1 MFSRGVFK
9 TGAVCALVTL
19 LTLFAQTQSR
29 LSGLVTDD
37 SGAVVVGAKVT
48 VRNVQTGVT
57 NETSTTEAGNYQ
69 FPALIPGSYE
79 VSVELTG
86 FKKVVQ
92 GGITLETGI
101 TRTVDLRLTVGAV
114 TDTVEVKAQAAL
126 LESETSSVGQ
136 LIERKSVLNM
146 PLESRRTAG
155 LVRLLGAVTFTSE
168 NAGEQVPMFSM
179 AGGRSQNQMWQLDG
193 AVVQNMSLG
202 VAQLQLNPPAESLQ
216 EFKAEMNNFSAEF
229 GRAGGGLILMTTR
242 SGTNAFH
249 GSAYEFL
256 RNQALDTRTFFAPRK
271 APLRYNIFGAS
282 VGGPIRKDKT
292 FFFTNYEGARRR
304 DGVTVSGLI
313 VPHAPERNGDFS
325 NRRDV
330 AVLDPVS
337 TQPFPGN
344 VIPQSRIDPV
354 ARQIAA
360 LYPNANIASD
370 ITRAPSA
377 NYTVNVSDKLTQDAL
392 TTRVDHTIS
401 SNDRIFGRYN
411 VIGAPQEIASAF
423 PERIAD
429 TRAGIRENKIH
440 AALGSW
446 MHNFAPTVM
455 NEARYAYSIRKHINR
470 AAGTGSGF
478 NSKIG
483 LKGVDADAFP
493 VIAVTG
499 QSGLSTTPNERI
511 QTPILTHHLVDN
523 LTVIRGKHTLK
534 TGFEMRYSLNK
545 DELSQTGGG
554 TFTFN
559 DRGTRSG
566 MAAFLLGWTSSA
578 GQNRPDLLEART
590 DYYGA
595 YVQDDWKITPT
606 LTFNLGMRWEI
617 DTPRWERIDNR
628 QSGFNGTAINP
639 VSGTPGIV
647 TFSGRDGL
655 GKYAHPFDKNNLAPR
670 FGFAWKPM
678 ARTVVRGGYG
688 INYLGIYF
696 GAVVNTL
703 SQGFG
708 ANYSFS
714 SPDGGLTPAFLFRDG
729 LPSGTR
735 EPLGPGWGAVRVGQ
749 APRAAPDFISQDHGN
764 GYSQQYN
771 LTIQRELGGNLLF
784 EAAYLGNLGRK
795 LGGAAVNIN
804 VIPLV
809 NGRGPATQSQT
820 ARLFPQY
827 NAVNRLTPNWG
838 SSTYH
843 ALNMKL
849 ERRYANGFNLLAN
862 YTFSKFLDNIE
873 GGSEF
878 AGGEGNGYTHP
889 ELRALDRS
897 YSGNDIRHRLIGS
910 SVYELPI
917 GKGRRVDIPN
927 PVLNAVAG
935 GWSLGTIAE
944 FFTGAPWGAI
954 EQTNLTNTFAG
965 SPRPNLSCNPAIDS
979 SRSRAEYLNQWF
991 NTSCFSAPPVGVF
1004 GNAARAVGFGPG
1016 QISLDMSVNKRWE
1029 IKDRY
1034 GLTFRSDFYNLPNRA
1049 NFNVPNAVRG
1059 RGDFGRI
1066 TSTRGTGRQI
1076 QLSLRFEF

>member
-1 MFSRGVFK
+1 MLFRALCVFSL
-9 TGAVCALVTL
+9 AVL
-19 LTLFAQTQSR
+19 AQTQSR
-29 LSGLVTDD
+29 LAGTVTDD

-48 VRNVQTGVT
+48 ARNVQTGVGT
-57 NETSTTEAGNYQ
+57 ESVTTDAGNYI
-69 FPALIPGSYE
+69 FPALLPGAYE
-79 VSVELTG
+79 VAVEKTG
-86 FKKVVQ
+86 FKKSVQ
-92 GGITLETGI
+92 AGIVLETGI
-101 TRTVDLRLTVGAV
+101 TRTVDLRLSIGAV
-114 TDTVEVKAQAAL
+114 SETVEVKAQAAL

-136 LIERKSVLNM
+136 LIERTSVLNM

-155 LVRLLGAVTFTSE
+155 LVRLLGAVTFRSE
-168 NAGEQVPMFSM
+168 TGGEQVPMFSM

-216 EFKAEMNNFSAEF
+216 EFKAEMSNFSAEF

-242 SGTNAFH
+242 SGTNNYH

-256 RNQALDTRTFFAPRK
+256 RNQVLDTRTFFAQRK
-271 APLRYNIFGAS
+271 APLRYNIFGGS
-282 VGGPIRKDKT
+282 FGGPIKKDRT
-292 FFFTNYEGARRR
+292 FFFANYEGARRR

-313 VPHAPERNGDFS
+313 VPHAPEREGNFS

-344 VIPQSRIDPV
+344 MIPASRIDPI
-354 ARQIAA
+354 ARQLAA

-370 ITRAPSA
+370 ITRAPGA
-377 NYTVNVSDKLTQDAL
+377 NYTVNLSDKLTQDSL
-392 TTRVDHTIS
+392 TTRVDHALGN
-401 SNDRIFGRYN
+401 NDRIFGRYN
-411 VIGAPQEIASAF
+411 VIRAPQDVASAY

-446 MHNFAPTVM
+446 MHNFTPTVL

-478 NSKIG
+478 NGKIG
-483 LKGVDADAFP
+483 LRGVDDTGFP
-493 VIAVTG
+493 VIGVTG

-523 LTVIRGKHTLK
+523 LTIIKGKHTLK

-545 DELSQTGGG
+545 DELSQTGAG
-554 TFTFN
+554 TFSFN
-559 DRGTRSG
+559 DRATRSG

-590 DYYGA
+590 DYYGF
-595 YVQDDWKITPT
+595 YLQDDWKVSRN
-606 LTFNLGMRWEI
+606 LTFNLGLRWEV
-617 DTPRWERIDNR
+617 DTPRWERLDNR

-639 VSGTPGIV
+639 VSGTPGVV

-655 GKYAHPFDKNNLAPR
+655 NKYAHPFDNNNLAPR
-670 FGFAWKPM
+670 FGFAWKPS

-688 INYLGIYF
+688 INFLGIYF

-708 ANYSFS
+708 SNFSFS
-714 SPDGGLTPAFLFRDG
+714 SPDGGLTPAFPFRNG
-729 LPSGTR
+729 LPTGTR
-735 EPLGPGWGAVRVGQ
+735 EPIGPSWGAVRVGQ
-749 APRAAPDFISQDHGN
+749 APRSAPDFIAQNHAN

-771 LTIQRELGGNLLF
+771 LTVQRELGGNMLF

-795 LGGAAVNIN
+795 LGGAAVNVN

-809 NGRGPATQSQT
+809 NGRGPAAQTQT
-820 ARLFPQY
+820 ARLFPQF
-827 NAVNRLTPNWG
+827 NNVNRLTPNWG

-843 ALNMKL
+843 ALNMKV
-849 ERRYANGFNLLAN
+849 ERRYSNGFNLLAN
-862 YTFSKFLDNIE
+862 YTWSKFLDNIE
-873 GGSEF
+873 GGNEF

-889 ELRALDRS
+889 ELRGLDRS
-897 YSGNDIRHRLIGS
+897 YSGNDVRHRFIGS
-910 SVYELPI
+910 SVYELPV
-917 GKGRRVDIPN
+917 GKGRRVDIAN

-935 GWSLGTIAE
+935 GWSIGTIAE
-944 FFTGAPWGAI
+944 FFAGAPWGAI

-965 SPRPNLSCNPAIDS
+965 SPRPNLTCDPNINGG
-979 SRSRAEYLNQWF
+979 RSRADYLNQWF
-991 NTSCFSAPPVGVF
+991 NTTCFAAPGVGNF
-1004 GNAARAVGFGPG
+1004 GNAARALGFGPG
-1016 QISLDMSVNKRWE
+1016 QVNVDLSLNKRWV
-1029 IKDRY
+1029 IKERSN
-1034 GLTFRSDFYNLPNRA
+1034 LQFRTDIYNLPNRP
-1049 NFNVPNAVRG
+1049 NFNVPAAVRG

-1076 QLSLRFEF
+1076 QLSMRFEF

>member
-1 MFSRGVFK
+1 MNCTRVL
-9 TGAVCALVTL
+9 AVLSL
-19 LTLFAQTQSR
+19 LPCLLMGQTQSR
-29 LSGLVTDD
+29 LAGLVTDD
-37 SGAVVVGAKVT
+37 SGAVVVGARVT
-48 VRNVQTGVT
+48 ARNVQTGVT
-57 NETSTTEAGNYQ
+57 TTATTGEAGNYL
-69 FPALIPGSYE
+69 FPALLPGGYE
-79 VSVELTG
+79 VSVEKAG
-86 FKKVVQ
+86 FKRAVQ
-92 GGITLETGI
+92 AGLTLETGI
-101 TRTVDLRLTVGAV
+101 TRTVDLRLSVGAV
-114 TDTVEVKAQAAL
+114 SETVEVKAQAAL

-136 LIERKSVLNM
+136 LIERTTVLNM

-168 NAGEQVPMFSM
+168 TGGEQVPMFSM

-216 EFKAEMNNFSAEF
+216 EFKAEMSNFSAEF

-242 SGTNAFH
+242 SGTNQYH
-249 GSAYEFL
+249 GAAYEFL
-256 RNQALDTRTFFAPRK
+256 RNQVLDTRTFFAPRK
-271 APLRYNIFGAS
+271 APLRYNIFGGS
-282 VGGPIRKDKT
+282 FGGPIRKDRT
-292 FFFTNYEGARRR
+292 FFFANYEGARRR
-304 DGVTVSGLI
+304 DGVTISGLI
-313 VPHAPERNGDFS
+313 MPHAPERTGDFS

-337 TQPFPGN
+337 AQPFPGN
-344 VIPQSRIDPV
+344 VIPPSRIDPI
-354 ARQIAA
+354 ARQLAA
-360 LYPNANIASD
+360 LYPAANVASD

-377 NYTVNVSDKLTQDAL
+377 NYTVNLSDKLTQDSL
-392 TTRVDHTIS
+392 TTRVDHALGN
-401 SNDRIFGRYN
+401 NDRVFGRYN
-411 VIGAPQEIASAF
+411 VIRAPQDIASAY
-423 PERIAD
+423 PDRIAD

-440 AALGSW
+440 ATLGSW
-446 MHNFAPTVM
+446 MHNFTPVLL
-455 NEARYAYSIRKHINR
+455 NEVRYAYSRRLAINR

-478 NSKIG
+478 NGKIG
-483 LKGVDADAFP
+483 LRGVDESAFP
-493 VIAVTG
+493 IIAVTG
-499 QSGLSTTPNERI
+499 QSGFSVSPNERI

-523 LTVIRGKHTLK
+523 LTWIKGKHTIK

-545 DELSQTGGG
+545 DEFSQSGGG
-554 TFTFN
+554 SFTFN
-559 DRGTRSG
+559 DRATRSG

-578 GQNRPDLLEART
+578 AQSKPDLLEART
-590 DYYGA
+590 DYYGV
-595 YVQDDWKITPT
+595 YVQDDWKVARN
-606 LTFNLGMRWEI
+606 LTFNLGLRWEI

-628 QSGFNGTAINP
+628 QSGFDGTAINP
-639 VSGTPGIV
+639 VSGTPGLV

-655 GKYAHPFDKNNLAPR
+655 GKYAHPFDRNNIAPR
-670 FGFAWKPM
+670 FGFAWKPG

-688 INYLGIYF
+688 INYLGSYF

-708 ANYSFS
+708 SNFSFS
-714 SPDGGLTPAFLFRDG
+714 SPDGGLTPAFLFRTG
-729 LPSGTR
+729 LPTGTR
-735 EPLGPGWGAVRVGQ
+735 EPIGPAWGAVRVGQ
-749 APRAAPDFISQDHGN
+749 APRSAPDFISQNHVN

-771 LTIQRELGGNLLF
+771 LTVQRELAGNMLL

-820 ARLFPQY
+820 ARLFPQF

-843 ALNMKL
+843 AMNLKV

-862 YTFSKFLDNIE
+862 YTWAKFLDNIE

-889 ELRALDRS
+889 ELRNLDRS
-897 YSGNDIRHRLIGS
+897 YSGNDIRHRFIGS

-917 GKGRRVDIPN
+917 GKGKPVDPGH
-927 PVLNAVAG
+927 PVWNGIVG
-935 GWSLGTIAE
+935 GWSIGTIAE
-944 FFTGAPWGAI
+944 FFSGAPWGAI

-965 SPRPNLSCNPAIDS
+965 SPRPNLTCDPRLAGG
-979 SRSRAEYLNQWF
+979 RTRGEALNQWF
-991 NTSCFSAPPVGVF
+991 NTACFAGPAVGAF

-1016 QISLDMSVNKRWE
+1016 QVNIDLSVNKRWAIRE
-1029 IKDRY
+1029 KY
-1034 GLTFRSDFYNLPNRA
+1034 GLLFRSDFYNLPNRP
-1049 NFNVPNAVRG
+1049 NFNVPAAVRG

-1066 TSTRGTGRQI
+1066 TTTRGTGRQI
-1076 QLSLRFEF
+1076 QLSMRFEF

>member
-1 MFSRGVFK
+1 MRVLGLLAIGVIF
-9 TGAVCALVTL
+9 VLNSL
-19 LTLFAQTQSR
+19 AQTQSR
-29 LSGLVTDD
+29 LAGLVSDD

-48 VRNVQTGVT
+48 ARNVQTGVST
-57 NETSTTEAGNYQ
+57 EATTSDAGNYF
-69 FPALIPGSYE
+69 FPALIPGEYQ
-79 VSVELTG
+79 VTVEMAG
-86 FKKVVQ
+86 FKKFVQ

-101 TRTVDLRLTVGAV
+101 TRTVDLRLTLGAV
-114 TDTVEVKAQAAL
+114 TETVEVTAKAAL
-126 LESETSSVGQ
+126 LESESSSVGQ

-242 SGTNAFH
+242 SGTNSFH
-249 GSAYEFL
+249 GAAYEFL

-271 APLRYNIFGAS
+271 APLRYNIFGGS
-282 VGGPIRKDKT
+282 LGGPIRKDRT
-292 FFFTNYEGARRR
+292 FFFVNYEGARRR

-313 VPHAPERNGDFS
+313 VPHAPERTGDFS
-325 NRRDV
+325 NRRDI
-330 AVLDPVS
+330 AVLDPVNA
-337 TQPFPGN
+337 QPFAGN
-344 VIPQSRIDPV
+344 IIPASRIDPL
-354 ARQIAA
+354 ARQLAA
-360 LYPNANIASD
+360 LYPQANIASD

-377 NYTVNVSDKLTQDAL
+377 NYTVNLSDKLTQDAL
-392 TTRVDHTIS
+392 TTRIDHS
-401 SNDRIFGRYN
+401 LGNNDRIFGRYN
-411 VIGAPQEIASAF
+411 VIGAPQDIASAY

-446 MHNFAPTVM
+446 MHNFSPTLL
-455 NEARYAYSIRKHINR
+455 NEVRYAYSIRKHINR
-470 AAGTGSGF
+470 AAGSGSGF
-478 NSKIG
+478 NSKLG
-483 LKGVDADAFP
+483 LGGVDADAFP

-499 QSGLSTTPNERI
+499 QSGLSTTPTERI

-523 LTVIRGKHTLK
+523 LSWIRGKHTLK

-559 DRGTRSG
+559 DRATRSG
-566 MAAFLLGWTSSA
+566 MASLLLGWTSSA
-578 GQNRPDLLEART
+578 GMNRPDLLEART

-595 YVQDDWKITPT
+595 YVQDDWKITQT
-606 LTFNLGMRWEI
+606 LTLNLGMRWEI

-628 QSGFNGTAINP
+628 QSGFDGVAINP

-655 GKYAHPFDKNNLAPR
+655 GKYAHNFDKNNFAPR
-670 FGFAWKPM
+670 FGFAWKPGS
-678 ARTVVRGGYG
+678 RTVVRGGYG
-688 INYLGIYF
+688 INYLGLYF

-708 ANYSFS
+708 SNFSFA
-714 SPDGGLTPAFLFRDG
+714 SPDGGLTPAFLFRSG
-729 LPSGTR
+729 LPTGTR

-749 APRAAPDFISQDHGN
+749 APRAAPDFISQNHVN

-771 LTIQRELGGNLLF
+771 LTVQRELGGNMLL

-809 NGRGPATQSQT
+809 NGRGPAAQSQT
-820 ARLFPQY
+820 ARIFPQY
-827 NAVNRLTPNWG
+827 NTVNRLTPDWG

-843 ALNMKL
+843 ALNVKL
-849 ERRYANGFNLLAN
+849 ERRYFNGFNLLAN
-862 YTFSKFLDNIE
+862 YTWAKFLDNIE
-873 GGSEF
+873 GGTEF

-889 ELRALDRS
+889 ELRALDRA
-897 YSGNDIRHRLIGS
+897 YSGNDLRHRFIGS

-917 GKGRRVDIPN
+917 GKGRRVEISN
-927 PVLNAVAG
+927 PALNAVAG
-935 GWSLGTIAE
+935 GWSIGTIAE
-944 FFTGAPWGAI
+944 FFTGAPWGVI
-954 EQTNLTNTFAG
+954 EQTNLSNTFSG
-965 SPRPNLSCNPAIDS
+965 SPRPNLVCDPRIDG
-979 SRSRAEYLNQWF
+979 SRSRNDYLNQWF
-991 NTSCFSAPPVGVF
+991 NTSCFAAPGVGNF
-1004 GNAARAVGFGPG
+1004 GNAARTVGFGPG
-1016 QISLDMSVNKRWE
+1016 QVNIDLSLNKRWP
-1029 IKDRY
+1029 IKERY
-1034 GLTFRSDFYNLPNRA
+1034 GLLFRSDFYNLPNRA
-1049 NFNVPNAVRG
+1049 NFTVPAGVRG

-1076 QLSLRFEF
+1076 QLSMRFEF

>member
-1 MFSRGVFK
+1 MNCTRVL
-9 TGAVCALVTL
+9 AVLSL
-19 LTLFAQTQSR
+19 LPCLLMGQTQSR
-29 LSGLVTDD
+29 LAGLVTDD
-37 SGAVVVGAKVT
+37 SGAVVVGARVT
-48 VRNVQTGVT
+48 ARNVQTGVT
-57 NETSTTEAGNYQ
+57 TTATTGEAGNYL
-69 FPALIPGSYE
+69 FPALLPGGYE
-79 VSVELTG
+79 VSVEKAG
-86 FKKVVQ
+86 FKRAVQ
-92 GGITLETGI
+92 AGLTLETGI
-101 TRTVDLRLTVGAV
+101 TRTVDLRLSVGAV
-114 TDTVEVKAQAAL
+114 SETVEVKAQAAL

-136 LIERKSVLNM
+136 LIERTTVLNM

-168 NAGEQVPMFSM
+168 TGGEQVPMFSM

-216 EFKAEMNNFSAEF
+216 EFKAEMSNFSAEF

-242 SGTNAFH
+242 SGTNEYH
-249 GSAYEFL
+249 GAAYEFL

-282 VGGPIRKDKT
+282 FGGPIRKDRT
-292 FFFTNYEGARRR
+292 FFFANYEGARRR
-304 DGVTVSGLI
+304 DGVTISGLI
-313 VPHAPERNGDFS
+313 MPHAPERTGDFS

-337 TQPFPGN
+337 AQPFPGN
-344 VIPQSRIDPV
+344 IIPPSRIDPI
-354 ARQIAA
+354 ARQLAA
-360 LYPNANIASD
+360 LYPAANVASD

-377 NYTVNVSDKLTQDAL
+377 NYTVNLSDKLTQDSL
-392 TTRVDHTIS
+392 TTRVDHALGN
-401 SNDRIFGRYN
+401 NDRVFGRYN
-411 VIGAPQEIASAF
+411 VIRAPQDIASAY
-423 PERIAD
+423 PDRIAD

-446 MHNFAPTVM
+446 MHNFTPVLL
-455 NEARYAYSIRKHINR
+455 NEVRYAYSRRLAINR

-478 NSKIG
+478 NGKIG
-483 LKGVDADAFP
+483 LRGVDESAFP
-493 VIAVTG
+493 IIAVTG
-499 QSGLSTTPNERI
+499 QSGFSVSPNERI

-523 LTVIRGKHTLK
+523 LTWIKGKHTIK

-545 DELSQTGGG
+545 DEFSQSGGG
-554 TFTFN
+554 SFTFN

-566 MAAFLLGWTSSA
+566 MAAFLLGWTTSA
-578 GQNRPDLLEART
+578 GQSKPDLLEART
-590 DYYGA
+590 DYYGF
-595 YVQDDWKITPT
+595 YVQDDWKVARN
-606 LTFNLGMRWEI
+606 LTFNLGLRWEL

-639 VSGTPGIV
+639 VSGTPGVV

-655 GKYAHPFDKNNLAPR
+655 GKYAHPFDRNNLAPR
-670 FGFAWKPM
+670 FGFAWKPGS
-678 ARTVVRGGYG
+678 RTVVRGGYG
-688 INYLGIYF
+688 INYLGSYF

-708 ANYSFS
+708 SNFSFT
-714 SPDGGLTPAFLFRDG
+714 SPDGGLTPAFLFRTG
-729 LPSGTR
+729 LPTGTR
-735 EPLGPGWGAVRVGQ
+735 EPIGPAWGAVRVGQ
-749 APRAAPDFISQDHGN
+749 APRSAPDFISQNHVN

-771 LTIQRELGGNLLF
+771 LTVQRELAGNMLL

-820 ARLFPQY
+820 ARLFPQF

-843 ALNMKL
+843 AMNLKV

-862 YTFSKFLDNIE
+862 YTWAKFLDNIE

-889 ELRALDRS
+889 ELRSLDRS
-897 YSGNDIRHRLIGS
+897 YSGNDIRHRFIGS

-917 GKGRRVDIPN
+917 GKGKPVDPGH
-927 PVLNAVAG
+927 PVWNGIVG
-935 GWSLGTIAE
+935 GWSIGTIAE
-944 FFTGAPWGAI
+944 FFSGAPWGAI

-965 SPRPNLSCNPAIDS
+965 SPRPNLTCDPRLAGG
-979 SRSRAEYLNQWF
+979 RTRGEALNQWF
-991 NTSCFSAPPVGVF
+991 NTACFAGPALGAF

-1016 QISLDMSVNKRWE
+1016 QVNIDLSVNKRWAIRE
-1029 IKDRY
+1029 KY
-1034 GLTFRSDFYNLPNRA
+1034 GLLFRSDFYNLPNRP
-1049 NFNVPNAVRG
+1049 NFNVPAAVRG

-1066 TSTRGTGRQI
+1066 TTTRGTGRQI
-1076 QLSLRFEF
+1076 QLSMRFEF

>member
-1 MFSRGVFK
+1 MNCTRVL
-9 TGAVCALVTL
+9 AVLSL
-19 LTLFAQTQSR
+19 LPCLLMGQTQSR
-29 LSGLVTDD
+29 LAGLVTDD
-37 SGAVVVGAKVT
+37 SGAVVVGARVT
-48 VRNVQTGVT
+48 ARNVQTGVT
-57 NETSTTEAGNYQ
+57 TTATTGEAGNYL
-69 FPALIPGSYE
+69 FPALLPGGYE
-79 VSVELTG
+79 VSVEKAG
-86 FKKVVQ
+86 FKRAVQ
-92 GGITLETGI
+92 AGLTLETGI
-101 TRTVDLRLTVGAV
+101 TRTVDLRLSVGAV
-114 TDTVEVKAQAAL
+114 SETVEVKAQAAL

-136 LIERKSVLNM
+136 LIERTTVLNM

-168 NAGEQVPMFSM
+168 TGGEQVPMFSM

-216 EFKAEMNNFSAEF
+216 EFKAEMSNFSAEF

-242 SGTNAFH
+242 SGTNEYH
-249 GSAYEFL
+249 GAAYEFL

-282 VGGPIRKDKT
+282 FGGPIRKDRT
-292 FFFTNYEGARRR
+292 FFFANYEGARRR
-304 DGVTVSGLI
+304 DGVTISGLI
-313 VPHAPERNGDFS
+313 MPHAPERTGDFS

-330 AVLDPVS
+330 AVFDPVNA
-337 TQPFPGN
+337 QPFPGN
-344 VIPQSRIDPV
+344 VIPATRIDPI
-354 ARQIAA
+354 ARQLVG
-360 LYPNANIASD
+360 LYPAANIASD

-377 NYTVNVSDKLTQDAL
+377 NYTVNLSDKLTQDSL
-392 TTRVDHTIS
+392 TTRVDHALGN
-401 SNDRIFGRYN
+401 NDRVFGRYN
-411 VIGAPQEIASAF
+411 VIRAPQDIASAY

-446 MHNFAPTVM
+446 MHNFAPTVL
-455 NEARYAYSIRKHINR
+455 NEVRYAYSRRMHINR

-478 NSKIG
+478 NGKIG
-483 LKGVDADAFP
+483 LRGVDENSFP
-493 VIAVTG
+493 QIAVTG
-499 QSGLSTTPNERI
+499 QSGLSVGPNERI

-523 LTVIRGKHTLK
+523 LTLIKGKHTLK

-545 DELSQTGGG
+545 DELSQSGGG
-554 TFTFN
+554 SFTFN

-566 MAAFLLGWTSSA
+566 MAAFLLGWTTSA
-578 GQNRPDLLEART
+578 GQSKPDLLEART
-590 DYYGA
+590 DYYGF
-595 YVQDDWKITPT
+595 YVQDDWKVARN
-606 LTFNLGMRWEI
+606 LTFNLGLRWEL

-639 VSGTPGIV
+639 VSGTPGVV

-655 GKYAHPFDKNNLAPR
+655 GKYAHPFDRNNLAPR
-670 FGFAWKPM
+670 FGFAWKPGT
-678 ARTVVRGGYG
+678 RTVVRGGYG
-688 INYLGIYF
+688 INYLGSYF

-708 ANYSFS
+708 SNFSFT
-714 SPDGGLTPAFLFRDG
+714 SPDGGLTPAFLFRTG
-729 LPSGTR
+729 LPTGTR
-735 EPLGPGWGAVRVGQ
+735 EPIGPAWGAVRVGQ
-749 APRAAPDFISQDHGN
+749 APRSAPDFISQNHVN

-771 LTIQRELGGNLLF
+771 LTVQRELAGNMLL

-809 NGRGPATQSQT
+809 NGRGPATQTQT
-820 ARLFPQY
+820 ARLFPQF

-843 ALNMKL
+843 AMNLKV

-862 YTFSKFLDNIE
+862 YTWAKFLDNIE

-889 ELRALDRS
+889 ELRSLDRS
-897 YSGNDIRHRLIGS
+897 YSGNDIRHRFIGS

-917 GKGRRVDIPN
+917 GKGKPVDPGH
-927 PVLNAVAG
+927 PVWNGIVG
-935 GWSLGTIAE
+935 GWSIGTIAE
-944 FFTGAPWGAI
+944 FFSGAPWGAI

-965 SPRPNLSCNPAIDS
+965 SPRPNLTCDPRLAGG
-979 SRSRAEYLNQWF
+979 RTRGEALNQWF
-991 NTSCFSAPPVGVF
+991 NTACFAGPAVGAF

-1016 QISLDMSVNKRWE
+1016 QVNIDLSVNKRWAIRE
-1029 IKDRY
+1029 KY
-1034 GLTFRSDFYNLPNRA
+1034 GLLFRSDFYNLPNRP
-1049 NFNVPNAVRG
+1049 NFNVPAAVRG

-1066 TSTRGTGRQI
+1066 TTTRGTGRQI
-1076 QLSLRFEF
+1076 QLSMRFEF